1 MNRRTLLLA
10 SFFGLE
16 LMSGLAFATPVTTYE
31 EVTAG
36 LQKGAILLIDIREP
50 DEFSAGHVPGAVNM
64 PLSSLAPSAVPKP
77 ADKTVVIMCRSGSR
91 SGRLAA
97 ALTAIGRSD
106 VVDYS
111 GAIIDWTRRGGPLA
125 QGK

>member
-1 MNRRTLLLA
+1 MNRRTLLIA

-16 LMSGLAFATPVTTYE
+16 MLSSLAVANPVATYDD
-31 EVTAG
+31 VTAG

-77 ADKTVVIMCRSGSR
+77 ADKTVVIMCRSGNR

-97 ALTAIGRSD
+97 ALAGIGRTD

-111 GAIIDWTRRGGPLA
+111 GAIIDWTRRGGTVV